1 VLDGAVEG
9 QEEEATVGG
18 VAEVAAGVQPQTEK
32 GTVNDC
38 SICLATV
45 KSASWKTSELA
56 VSRWQ
61 TSELA
66 VSRWQGGGSVLPS
79 GILVIT
85 NVDSVTITK
94 DPSYVNLL
102 HSSTSFASGS
112 HIAANGL
119 TGLTT

>member
-1 VLDGAVEG
+1 MTAVR
-9 QEEEATVGG
+9 T
-18 VAEVAAGVQPQTEK
+18 K
-32 GTVNDC
+32 
-38 SICLATV
+38 
-45 KSASWKTSELA
+45 
-56 VSRWQ
+56 RWQ
-61 TSELA
+61 MSELA
-66 VSRWQGGGSVLPS
+66 VSRWQGGGSVLTS